1 MRLKNTVADL
11 QDFYILSL
19 STLVD
24 IFRPPF
30 RLRETL
36 VQMDYA
42 GVGSLFMVFWVS
54 LFIGMALTL
63 QTSTELARFG
73 LNIYAPKIVGISMV
87 REIGPVAIAMGFAGR
102 VGSGMASE
110 LGSMVLGHQVDML
123 RVYGINVV
131 NKLVAPRVLSG
142 LVMLPVLTVIGDLIA
157 LLGGY
162 YIAVFVGHQSGPF
175 YWRQIE
181 TILNFET
188 IAAGTVKPFI
198 FGFLITCIS
207 CYAGLS
213 TKDGAGGLR
222 TSTTF
227 AVVVST
233 LAVIVTDFV
242 ATRILLYLFGTTL

>member
-1 MRLKNTVADL
+1 MQLRNTVADL

-19 STLVD
+19 STLLEMV
-24 IFRPPF
+24 RPPF
-30 RLRETL
+30 RIRETI

-63 QTSTELARFG
+63 QTSAELTRFG
-73 LNIYAPKIVGISMV
+73 LNIYAPKIVGISIV
-87 REIGPVAIAMGFAGR
+87 REIGPVAIAMAFAGR

-110 LGSMVLGHQVDML
+110 LGSMVLSHQVDML
-123 RVYGINVV
+123 RVYGINVI
-131 NKLVAPRVLSG
+131 NKLVTPRVLSG
-142 LVMLPVLTVIGDLIA
+142 LIMLPVLTIIGDLVA

-162 YIAVFVGHQSGPF
+162 YIAVFVGHQSGSF

-181 TILNFET
+181 AILNFET
-188 IAAGTVKPFI
+188 LVAGTVKPFI
-198 FGFLITCIS
+198 FGYLITCIS

-213 TKDGAGGLR
+213 TKGGAGGLR

-227 AVVVST
+227 AVVTST
-233 LAVIVTDFV
+233 LAVIITDFV
-242 ATRILLYLFGTTL
+242 ATRILLYLFEATP